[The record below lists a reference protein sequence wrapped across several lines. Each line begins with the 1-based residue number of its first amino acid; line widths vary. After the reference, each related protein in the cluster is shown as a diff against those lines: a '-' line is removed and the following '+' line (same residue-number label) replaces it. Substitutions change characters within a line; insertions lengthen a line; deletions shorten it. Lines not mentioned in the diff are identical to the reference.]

1 MRHDKTA
8 REEAGGVKSDIDTG
22 GFHIVT
28 GGVIQRGDLIW
39 VHERRDI
46 KFNDGRPERVVSV
59 ERQQPDSRD

>member
-1 MRHDKTA
+1 
-8 REEAGGVKSDIDTG
+8 VKSDIDTG